1 MLKNR
6 PSSATRSSEE
16 RARQSRKQAMCE
28 RKGDRQCV
36 AISAET
42 VKSVWKR
49 VIDLFSTRDD
59 KAADAQLR
67 TYDEAPEFLRQN
79 PFILKGYRCNF
90 ALRRCARSAFE
101 WNNETLNIWTHLSGF
116 FIMLALFVH
125 DLVQRLDEVSPS
137 AVDRAFCVAICL
149 TYMTT
154 LLLSVVYHTFNCHSE
169 QCYQRLLKWDVL
181 GVALSLSMTFLSG
194 VHFAFSCRP
203 WLELAY
209 SGVEVLLV
217 AVVLVLNFAPRF
229 AGRED
234 VEPARLLVLSSL
246 VLFGLVPTAHW
257 FALNGGLEA
266 PIVRLLLPR
275 IAVLFGLI
283 GMAFAVYRFKI
294 PECLW
299 PGRVDYVFSSHQIW
313 HVIVFLS
320 LVWWHETGFVHFHFM
335 SGGQQCAVPT

>member
-1 MLKNR
+1 
-6 PSSATRSSEE
+6 
-16 RARQSRKQAMCE
+16 
-28 RKGDRQCV
+28 
-36 AISAET
+36 
-42 VKSVWKR
+42 
-49 VIDLFSTRDD
+49 
-59 KAADAQLR
+59 
-67 TYDEAPEFLRQN
+67 
-79 PFILKGYRCNF
+79 
-90 ALRRCARSAFE
+90 
-101 WNNETLNIWTHLSGF
+101 
-116 FIMLALFVH
+116 MLALFVH

-257 FALNGGLEA
+257 FALNGGFEA

-283 GMAFAVYRFKI
+283 GMAFAVYRFKD
-294 PECLW
+294 P
-299 PGRVDYVFSSHQIW
+299 RVPLARPRRLRLLESPDLARHRVPVASVVARDWICSFPLHERRTAVRRA
-313 HVIVFLS
+313 HVMFLRLRKRAQVS
-320 LVWWHETGFVHFHFM
+320 Y
-335 SGGQQCAVPT
+335 

>member
-1 MLKNR
+1 M
-6 PSSATRSSEE
+6 E
-16 RARQSRKQAMCE
+16 RFPYHKIRC
-28 RKGDRQCV
+28 
-36 AISAET
+36 T
-42 VKSVWKR
+42 
-49 VIDLFSTRDD
+49 LLLHD
-59 KAADAQLR
+59 KAADEQLR

-79 PFILKGYRCNF
+79 PFILKGYRCNL

-125 DLVQRLDEVSPS
+125 DLVIRLDEVSPS
-137 AVDRAFCVAICL
+137 AVDRAYCVAICL
-149 TYMTT
+149 AYMTT
-154 LLLSVVYHTFNCHSE
+154 LPAV
-169 QCYQRLLKWDVL
+169 R
-181 GVALSLSMTFLSG
+181 LSMTFLSG

-209 SGVEVLLV
+209 GGVELLLV

-246 VLFGLVPTAHW
+246 VLFGLAPTAHW

-283 GMAFAVYRFKI
+283 GMAFR
-294 PECLW
+294 
-299 PGRVDYVFSSHQIW
+299 RVPLPDPRVPLARPRRLRLLESTRSGTSSC
-313 HVIVFLS
+313 S
-320 LVWWHETGFVHFHFM
+320 
-335 SGGQQCAVPT
+335 CR

>member
-1 MLKNR
+1 MCDSK
-6 PSSATRSSEE
+6 EE
-16 RARQSRKQAMCE
+16 HR
-28 RKGDRQCV
+28 CV
-36 AISAET
+36 AISGET

-49 VIDLFSTRDD
+49 VIDYFSARGGD
-59 KAADAQLR
+59 KAADEELR

-79 PFILKGYRCNF
+79 PFILTGYRCNL

-116 FIMLALFVH
+116 FVMLALFVH

-149 TYMTT
+149 AYMTT

-209 SGVEVLLV
+209 GGVELLLV

-229 AGRED
+229 ADRAELD
-234 VEPARLLVLSSL
+234 PARLLVLSSL
-246 VLFGLVPTAHW
+246 VLFGLAPTAHW
-257 FALNGGLEA
+257 FSLNGGLEA

-283 GMAFAVYRFKI
+283 GMAFAVYRFRL

-320 LVWWHETGFVHFHFM
+320 LVWWHETGFVYFHFM
-335 SGGQQCAVPT
+335 RSGQQCGVPT